1 MHGCHLQKY
10 IVVELNIKPTQFQ
23 PKVSMFTTYSQTCTC
38 NSSRLTSSPPFTGWH
53 LEHSH
58 YVDDAHDHADDNDV
72 ADRGDNYGHDDDEE
86 VLLDN
91 VEKGND
97 EHDGI
102 YSET

>member
-1 MHGCHLQKY
+1 M
-10 IVVELNIKPTQFQ
+10 
-23 PKVSMFTTYSQTCTC
+23 STTYSQTCTC

-58 YVDDAHDHADDNDV
+58 YVEDAHAQADDNDV
-72 ADRGDNYGHDDDEE
+72 ADHGDNYGHDDDEE

>member
-1 MHGCHLQKY
+1 M
-10 IVVELNIKPTQFQ
+10 
-23 PKVSMFTTYSQTCTC
+23 STTYSQTCTC
-38 NSSRLTSSPPFTGWH
+38 NSSRLTSSPPSTGWH

-58 YVDDAHDHADDNDV
+58 YVDDTDARADDKDDGDYNDD
-72 ADRGDNYGHDDDEE
+72 ADRGDDYGADDDDEE
-86 VLLDN
+86 VFLDD